1 MNCTCAKYEQGKEL
15 YDRALQG
22 RYARDWNVKWDEGMP
37 VWIDAGQE
45 EEEGEEE
52 EKEKKSDRKAQ

>member
-1 MNCTCAKYEQGKEL
+1 M
-15 YDRALQG
+15 
-22 RYARDWNVKWDEGMP
+22 KWDEGMP